1 MNTRK
6 KIILKDLILEYIDR
20 AKPVGS
26 STLARRFNLRVS
38 PATIRN
44 EMFELEKGGYI
55 RKPHT
60 SGGRVPTIKGYR
72 YYVSSLLEETS
83 PAVSEQEILKEKLDK
98 FPQDFDRQLKYLSQA
113 LAELTKE
120 IALTSLVGQ
129 DIHFFGIGHIFE
141 KPEFAD
147 SHEAY
152 KLAQI
157 LDELDQIHDK
167 LLDKLSK
174 EKVEIF
180 VGTRDL
186 FRKVDC
192 SIVVAGY
199 VVPEQ
204 GQGLVGILGP
214 TRMRYARN
222 RSLVAYITKLLSGG
236 MIIYLLII
244 VL

>member
-6 KIILKDLILEYIDR
+6 KIILKDLILEYIDQ

-55 RKPHT
+55 RKPHI
-60 SGGRVPTIKGYR
+60 SGGRIPTVKGYR
-72 YYVSSLLEETS
+72 YYVSNLLDERLPT
-83 PAVSEQEILKEKLDK
+83 VSEQKVLEKKLFQSSRDLN
-98 FPQDFDRQLKYLSQA
+98 RQLRYLSQT

-120 IALTSLVGQ
+120 IALTSLAGQ
-129 DIHFFGIGHIFE
+129 DIHFFGMSNIFE
-141 KPEFAD
+141 KPEFTNNY
-147 SHEAY
+147 EAY
-152 KLAQI
+152 KLACL
-157 LDELDQIHDK
+157 LDEIDQICNK
-167 LLDKLSK
+167 LIRRLSR
-174 EKVEIF
+174 EKVETFI
-180 VGTRDL
+180 GTKDL
-186 FRKVDC
+186 FKEVNC
-192 SIVVAGY
+192 SIIVAGY
-199 VVPEQ
+199 IIPKQ

-222 RSLVAYITKLLSGG
+222 KSLVSYIAKLLSGTTFC
-236 MIIYLLII
+236 LLVV